1 MFVVAYLMIFHRLS
15 CLEARSLITNELWI
29 ARQQEYDR
37 NRRFDSFLQFLE
49 ENEILKDF
57 KP

>member
-37 NRRFDSFLQFLE
+37 NRRFDLFLQFLE
-49 ENEILKDF
+49 NNEILKDF